1 MRLGKVDNQLIKA
14 GQRMIKFLGFGTKD
28 VQDIAQALP
37 FGIDSAPIKDM
48 IAVYSDTATN
58 GEAVVIGYITKS
70 LVAETGEI
78 RLYSAN
84 TEGEIQTY
92 IRLTNQGKIQL
103 AGAVDNAVRYTPL
116 ETAFNQLK
124 TDFNNL
130 VTTFNLYVAESNA
143 NWVIYT
149 AHTHLSTA
157 PGTPT
162 GPAVAPSAP
171 SAQTGTPSTADVSGA
186 KIDEIQTI

>member
-1 MRLGKVDNQLIKA
+1 MRLGKVDNQLIKL

-37 FGIDSAPIKDM
+37 FGIDSAPVKDM

-58 GEAVVIGYITKS
+58 GEAIVIGYITKS
-70 LVAETGEI
+70 LVAETGEL
-78 RLYSAN
+78 RLYSTN
-84 TEGEIQTY
+84 TDGEIQTY
-92 IRLTNQGKIQL
+92 VRLTNQGKIQL
-103 AGAVDNAVRYTPL
+103 AGTTHNAVRYTPL
-116 ETAFNQLK
+116 ETAFNELK

-149 AHTHLSTA
+149 AHTHLSTT

-162 GPAVAPSAP
+162 GPAVAPSIP
-171 SAQTGTPSTADVSGA
+171 SAQSGTPSTADVSGA